1 MLTNKF
7 FITLFGFIFS
17 AFFMSLFVTST
28 VTALEVPD
36 APKLTSPI
44 VDKANV
50 LSISEYKTL
59 TEKINN
65 LHKEKSLELGILIIS
80 SLEDESLEGYSLKVA
95 RKWGI
100 GEKYKSNG
108 ALILI
113 AIKEHKIRIEVG
125 RGLEEFITD
134 AEAGRIIRNLMAP
147 EFQKNH
153 YASGISLALDEIE
166 AQTENRTTIKNSDR
180 KKDISTYKGIIS
192 ILIISFAAISYLGS
206 LLAKSKSWWAGGII
220 GLVTGVI
227 TAIVLSWTF
236 ISFILLAA
244 LTGLGFAFDYF
255 VSKNYKE
262 AKKQGKE
269 PSWWAGG
276 GWGGSSGG
284 SSGGG
289 GSFGGGGFSGGGA
302 SGGW

>member
-80 SLEDESLEGYSLKVA
+80 SLEDKSLEGYSLKVA

-100 GEKYKSNG
+100 GEKNKSNG

-147 EFQKNH
+147 EFQKSH

-166 AQTENRTTIKNSDR
+166 AQTENRTTINSDR

-289 GSFGGGGFSGGGA
+289 SFGGGGFSGGGA
-302 SGGW
+302 SGSW

>member
-147 EFQKNH
+147 EFQKSH

-180 KKDISTYKGIIS
+180 KKDKSTYK
-192 ILIISFAAISYLGS
+192 LIISFAAISYLGS

-255 VSKNYKE
+255 VSKNYRE

-284 SSGGG
+284 SGGG

>member
-1 MLTNKF
+1 
-7 FITLFGFIFS
+7 
-17 AFFMSLFVTST
+17 MSLFVTST
-28 VTALEVPD
+28 VTALEIPD

-44 VDKANV
+44 VDKADV
-50 LSISEYKTL
+50 LSPNEYKAL

-65 LHKEKSLELGILIIS
+65 LHKGKNLELGILIIS

-100 GEKYKSNG
+100 GEKDKSNG

-147 EFQKNH
+147 EFQKSH

-166 AQTENRTTIKNSDR
+166 AQTENRTTIRNTDR

-206 LLAKSKSWWAGGII
+206 LLAKSKSWWAGGTI
-220 GLVTGVI
+220 GLVAGI
-227 TAIVLSWTF
+227 IIAIVLSWTF

-255 VSKNYKE
+255 VSKNYRE

-284 SSGGG
+284 SGGG

-302 SGGW
+302 SGSW

>member
-28 VTALEVPD
+28 VTALKVPD

-100 GEKYKSNG
+100 GEKDKSNG

-147 EFQKNH
+147 EFQKSH

-166 AQTENRTTIKNSDR
+166 AQTENRTTIKNNDR

-236 ISFILLAA
+236 ISFILLAV

-255 VSKNYKE
+255 VSKNYRE

-284 SSGGG
+284 SGGG
-289 GSFGGGGFSGGGA
+289 SSFGGGGFSGGGA

>member
-100 GEKYKSNG
+100 GEKNKSNG

-180 KKDISTYKGIIS
+180 KKDIST
-192 ILIISFAAISYLGS
+192 
-206 LLAKSKSWWAGGII
+206 
-220 GLVTGVI
+220 
-227 TAIVLSWTF
+227 
-236 ISFILLAA
+236 
-244 LTGLGFAFDYF
+244 
-255 VSKNYKE
+255 
-262 AKKQGKE
+262 
-269 PSWWAGG
+269 
-276 GWGGSSGG
+276 
-284 SSGGG
+284 
-289 GSFGGGGFSGGGA
+289 
-302 SGGW
+302 